1 MCRKRSFRIIRAREL
16 SGERRRVSYPV
27 SDSMSCRRRANEHG
41 TETRA
46 DKPAG
51 RREYNEELPKK
62 GLGGLTP
69 VQYSKRLVAERSTVT
84 IGL

>member
-1 MCRKRSFRIIRAREL
+1 M
-16 SGERRRVSYPV
+16 SYPV
-27 SDSMSCRRRANEHG
+27 SDSMSCIRRAKEHG
-41 TETRA
+41 TENRS

-51 RREYNEELPKK
+51 RREYNEDRPKK

-69 VQYSKRLVAERSTVT
+69 VQYAKRLVAERSTVT